1 MTGGC
6 AVRLV
11 ACSAILMATAS
22 IGCAS
27 KPPSDDQI
35 WHESTLRPG
44 LVSPETQGER
54 ELLVRLS
61 DVPVGQPVTFGSQV
75 FIADAPY
82 AAASGRTCRSVMLR
96 PTEADGTVQVKLA
109 CEVAEGWAFVP
120 DPFADASARAASARG
135 QP

>member
-1 MTGGC
+1 MTDGC

-11 ACSAILMATAS
+11 ASLAILLASAS

-27 KPPSDDQI
+27 KPPTDDQI

-44 LVSPETQGER
+44 LLSPETQGER

-96 PTEADGTVQVKLA
+96 PTEPDGTVQVKLA

-120 DPFADASARAASARG
+120 DPFADASARAANSRG